1 MRTARRFFIIVLA
14 LAAASATACTNPLGP
29 KPSGDTVT
37 SSSI

>member
-1 MRTARRFFIIVLA
+1 MRTARRFLIIVLA

-29 KPSGDTVT
+29 KPSGDTVA